1 MSCMTL
7 HIHTHRSHGHGVA
20 VMLEDE
26 QCPCPMK
33 HVSSGQPVI
42 EHIESNPAVPL
53 KSPQIVWPTGLVNY
67 FDILLTVDVFYEKV
81 QAQRTRKARGD
92 SLDDFQRRKS

>member
-7 HIHTHRSHGHGVA
+7 HIRTHRSHGHGVA

-26 QCPCPMK
+26 KCPCSMK

-42 EHIESNPAVPL
+42 EHIESNPAVLL
-53 KSPQIVWPTGLVNY
+53 KSPQTVWSTGLVNY
-67 FDILLTVDVFYEKV
+67 FDILLTVDVFYEKL
-81 QAQRTRKARGD
+81 QAQGTHKATSD
-92 SLDDFQRRKS
+92 SLDDFRRR

>member
-7 HIHTHRSHGHGVA
+7 HIRTHRSHGHGVA

-26 QCPCPMK
+26 KCPCSMK

-42 EHIESNPAVPL
+42 EHIESNPAVLL
-53 KSPQIVWPTGLVNY
+53 KSPQTVWSTGLVNY
-67 FDILLTVDVFYEKV
+67 FDILLHSGRLLRSGATLRNP
-81 QAQRTRKARGD
+81 QGNR
-92 SLDDFQRRKS
+92 

>member
-7 HIHTHRSHGHGVA
+7 RIHTHRSHGHGVA

-26 QCPCPMK
+26 HCLRLLR
-33 HVSSGQPVI
+33 HVHCRQPVL
-42 EHIESNPAVPL
+42 EHIESHPAVLL
-53 KSPQIVWPTGLVNY
+53 KSPQTVWPTGLVNY

-81 QAQRTRKARGD
+81 QAQGTRRARGD